1 MKQPRT
7 KIAQTIA
14 DRTMKNG
21 SSKDLSKEVAA
32 YLLEER
38 RTNDLDS
45 ILRDVQQDWANVGYV
60 EVLASS
66 AHPITS
72 DIKADIA
79 SEIKRIY
86 PDAKE
91 VIVTEVHDPEII
103 GGVQLSLANQQLD
116 MSVEAKLNKFKQ
128 LTTSGKD

>member
-14 DRTMKNG
+14 DRSMSGT
-21 SSKDLSKEVAA
+21 SEDLSKQVAA

-38 RTNDLDS
+38 RVNDLDS

-72 DIKADIA
+72 DIKADI
-79 SEIKRIY
+79 SKEIKRIY

-91 VIVTEVHDPEII
+91 VIVTEIHDPEII
-103 GGVQLSLANQQLD
+103 GGVHLSLANQQLD